1 MKAFINRDFL
11 LTNETA
17 RLLYH
22 DYAKK
27 LPIIDYH
34 CHINPKDIAQDRVY
48 NTITEL
54 WLGDDHYKWRA
65 MRSNGIAEDCI
76 TGNASDYEKFYA
88 YASTMPK
95 LIGNPLYHWTHL
107 ELRRYFDYKG
117 ILSANTAD
125 EVYKLCN
132 EKLSQ
137 SKMSVRGIIEQ
148 SNVEVICTTDDP
160 IDSLEY
166 HEQIAKDSSFAVAVL
181 PAWRP
186 DKAIGVDRA
195 DFATYISKLEECSG
209 TSIHCFSTLCEA
221 LSNRLDFFAAHGC
234 KVSDHAI
241 DPCVYARASKQELDE
256 ILAKALAGN
265 AVTPYEAAQFKTQ
278 ALLFLGGE
286 YHKRGWI
293 MQLHMGT
300 IRNNSDR
307 MFSSLGADTG
317 FDAIRTNFDSSKLS
331 SLLNALDLDSRLP
344 KTILYSLH
352 PADNEVLCSLA
363 GCFQSS
369 DAVGKIQHGSAWWFN
384 DSKLGMLSQLTSL
397 ANIGV
402 LGTFIGML
410 TDSRS
415 FLSYTRHEYFRRI
428 LCNLFGEWVE
438 KGEYP
443 NDLDSLSKLVSDISY
458 NNCKRYFGF

>member
-1 MKAFINRDFL
+1 MKAFINKDFL

-22 DYAKK
+22 NYAKK

-65 MRSNGIAEDCI
+65 MRSNGIAEDYI

-117 ILSANTAD
+117 ILSADTAD

-132 EKLSQ
+132 KKLSQ

-195 DFATYISKLEECSG
+195 DFAAYISKLEECSG
-209 TSIHCFSTLCEA
+209 TSIHCFDTLCEA

-234 KVSDHAI
+234 NVSDHAI

-265 AVTPYEAAQFKTQ
+265 SVTPYEAAQFKTQ

-331 SLLNALDLDSRLP
+331 SLLNALDLDSSLP

-384 DSKLGMLSQLTSL
+384 DSKTGMISQLTSL

-443 NDLDSLSKLVSDISY
+443 NDLDSLSKLISDISY